1 MFRSERVLRVI
12 CFEPVFLAFI
22 REAARKAIPDK
33 GFLLSYFLASVQKAG
48 RFGAFLISI

>member
-1 MFRSERVLRVI
+1 VLRVI

-33 GFLLSYFLASVQKAG
+33 GFLLAYFLASVQKSWSFWG
-48 RFGAFLISI
+48 ISHFNLNSGFF